1 MTLDLRQAKVLIV
14 DDQRANVMVLE
25 KVLRR
30 AGYTNLVSITDS
42 RQVLPMFKTDPPDI
56 VLLDLV
62 MPHIDG
68 FGVMDQLQDWIL
80 SSRGNYLPVL
90 VLTADVTAEA
100 KQQSLSM
107 GAKDFLTKPF
117 DHTEVQLR
125 VTNLLEARALHLE
138 LTDQKH
144 LLEERVVERTTA
156 LWEAVVRVEEAH
168 EKLRSSQEETIHRL
182 SIAAEFRD
190 DETAQHIHRMSHYC
204 ALLAGCSG
212 ESGERSNLFRMA
224 SKMHDV
230 GKIGTPDS
238 ILLKPGKLTP
248 AERAIM
254 EQHAQIGYHILE
266 HPTTELLQLAATIA
280 LTHHEKVDGTGYPK
294 RLRDEEIPVEGR
306 ISAIADV
313 FDALTTNRVYREA
326 FPVERALEIMRDGRG
341 SHFDADL
348 LDLFFEVM
356 PAVLLIK
363 RRLEDPPLQPEPSR
377 RLSRAH

>member
-1 MTLDLRQAKVLIV
+1 MSLDILRAKVLIV
-14 DDQRANVMVLE
+14 DDQGANVRVLE

-56 VLLDLV
+56 VLLDLA

-68 FGVMDQLQDWIL
+68 FGVMHQLQDWIL
-80 SSRGNYLPVL
+80 SSRRNYLPVL
-90 VLTADVTAEA
+90 VLTSDVTADA
-100 KQQSLSM
+100 KQRSLSM

-117 DHTEVQLR
+117 DFTEVQLR

-138 LTDQKH
+138 LMDQNH
-144 LLEERVVERTTA
+144 LLEERVESRTA
-156 LWEAVVRVEEAH
+156 ELWEAVVKVEEAY

-204 ALLAGCSG
+204 ALLASRSG
-212 ESGERSNLFRMA
+212 ESEERSKVFRLA

-238 ILLKPGKLTP
+238 ILLKPGRLTP
-248 AERAIM
+248 DERAIM
-254 EQHAQIGYHILE
+254 EQHAEMGYYILE
-266 HPTTELLQLAATIA
+266 HPTSELLQLAATIA
-280 LTHHEKVDGTGYPK
+280 LTHHEKVDGTGYP
-294 RLRDEEIPVEGR
+294 RGLRDEVIPVEGR

-313 FDALTTNRVYREA
+313 FDALTTNRVYRKA
-326 FPVERALEIMRDGRG
+326 FPMERALEILRDGRG
-341 SHFDADL
+341 THFDASL
-348 LDLFFEVM
+348 LDLFFEAM
-356 PAVLLIK
+356 PAVLVIK
-363 RRLEDPPLQPEPSR
+363 KRLEDSPLQPELSR
-377 RLSRAH
+377 RLSRAP

>member
-1 MTLDLRQAKVLIV
+1 MSLDILRAKVLIV
-14 DDQRANVMVLE
+14 DDQGANVRVLE

-56 VLLDLV
+56 VLLDLA

-68 FGVMDQLQDWIL
+68 FGVMHQLQDWIL
-80 SSRGNYLPVL
+80 SSRRNYLPVL
-90 VLTADVTAEA
+90 VLTSDVTADA
-100 KQQSLSM
+100 KQRSLSM

-117 DHTEVQLR
+117 DFTEVQLR

-138 LTDQKH
+138 LMDQNH
-144 LLEERVVERTTA
+144 LLEERVESRTA
-156 LWEAVVRVEEAH
+156 ELWEAVVKVEEAY

-204 ALLAGCSG
+204 ALLASRSG
-212 ESGERSNLFRMA
+212 ESEERSKVFRLA

-238 ILLKPGKLTP
+238 ILLKPGRLTP
-248 AERAIM
+248 DERAIM
-254 EQHAQIGYHILE
+254 EQHAEMGYYILE
-266 HPTTELLQLAATIA
+266 HPTSELLQLAASIA
-280 LTHHEKVDGTGYPK
+280 LTHHEKVDGTGYP
-294 RLRDEEIPVEGR
+294 RGLRDEVIPVEGR

-313 FDALTTNRVYREA
+313 FDALTTNRVYRKA
-326 FPVERALEIMRDGRG
+326 FPMERALEMLRDGRG
-341 SHFDADL
+341 THFDAGL
-348 LDLFFEVM
+348 LDLFFEAM
-356 PAVLLIK
+356 PAVLVIK
-363 RRLEDPPLQPEPSR
+363 KRLEDSPLQPELSR
-377 RLSRAH
+377 RLSRAP

>member
-1 MTLDLRQAKVLIV
+1 MSLDILRAKVLIV
-14 DDQRANVMVLE
+14 DDQGANVRVLE

-56 VLLDLV
+56 VLLDLA

-68 FGVMDQLQDWIL
+68 FGVMHQLQDWIL
-80 SSRGNYLPVL
+80 SSRRNYLPVL
-90 VLTADVTAEA
+90 VLTSDVTADA
-100 KQQSLSM
+100 KQRSLSM

-117 DHTEVQLR
+117 DFTEVQLR

-138 LTDQKH
+138 LMDQNH
-144 LLEERVVERTTA
+144 LLEERVESRTA
-156 LWEAVVRVEEAH
+156 ELWEAVVKVEEAY

-204 ALLAGCSG
+204 ALLASRSG
-212 ESGERSNLFRMA
+212 ESEERSKVFRLA

-238 ILLKPGKLTP
+238 ILLKPGRLTP
-248 AERAIM
+248 DERAIM
-254 EQHAQIGYHILE
+254 EQHAEMGYYILE
-266 HPTTELLQLAATIA
+266 HPTSELLQLAATIA
-280 LTHHEKVDGTGYPK
+280 LTHHEKVDGTGYP
-294 RLRDEEIPVEGR
+294 RGLRDEVIPVEGR

-313 FDALTTNRVYREA
+313 FDALTTNRVYRKA
-326 FPVERALEIMRDGRG
+326 FPMERALEILRDGRG
-341 SHFDADL
+341 THFDAGL
-348 LDLFFEVM
+348 LDLFFEAM
-356 PAVLLIK
+356 PAVLVIK
-363 RRLEDPPLQPEPSR
+363 KRLEDSPLQPELSR
-377 RLSRAH
+377 RLSRAP